1 MFEASR
7 KANAGRFWTCQ
18 SHMGERVLSVS
29 LAGWSELHVG
39 RSRMVS

>member
-18 SHMGERVLSVS
+18 SHMGDACVKCEPCRL
-29 LAGWSELHVG
+29 L
-39 RSRMVS
+39 